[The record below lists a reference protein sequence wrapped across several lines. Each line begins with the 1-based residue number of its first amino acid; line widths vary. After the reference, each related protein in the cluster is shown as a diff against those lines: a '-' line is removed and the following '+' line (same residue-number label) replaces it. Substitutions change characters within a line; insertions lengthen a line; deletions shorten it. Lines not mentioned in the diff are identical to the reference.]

1 MLSELRGREFMLKA
15 GYEWSNER
23 FNENPNTKEY
33 PKKAQEYGH
42 IRKIYFSKDA
52 SYSFSHRD
60 DCVGKREKWID
71 RLKKTTRKFYREGA
85 AGSGKL
91 EHQKDDDDR
100 FPCTSEC
107 RDGGIDNHRE
117 NHCCSERDSYKCS
130 FISDISV

>member
-1 MLSELRGREFMLKA
+1 MLEA
-15 GYEWSNER
+15 GYEWSDER

-42 IRKIYFSKDA
+42 IRKVYFSKDT

-60 DCVGKREKWID
+60 DGVGKGQEGVD
-71 RLKKTTRKFYREGA
+71 RLKKATRKFYREGA
-85 AGSGKL
+85 ASSGKL
-91 EHQKDDDDR
+91 EHQKDDDDC

-107 RDGGIDNHRE
+107 GDGGIDNHRE